1 VEITTTE
8 RAPELPRL
16 LVVTNDFPPRVGGT
30 QRYVHDLV
38 GQLPADRVTVLAPRW
53 EGWRAFD
60 EAQPFRVIRHSATTM
75 SPTSEVRRR
84 VTSLLQE
91 TAAEAVLFGHG
102 YPLGELGPRMTSE
115 TGVPYAML
123 THGLEFM
130 LAAVPVVRTR
140 MRRAF
145 AGAKVV
151 FTVSRFMQHKLR
163 RAIPWEVPTMPLPP
177 GVDLERFHPGVSGLA
192 VRKRYGLGDR
202 PVVACISRL
211 VPRKGQDVLLRAWP
225 RVLRRVPDAA
235 LLLVGD
241 GPYRRELT
249 RLRARVEGPVVF
261 AGQVSEDELPAHYA
275 AGDVFAMPCRDERF
289 GFEVEG
295 LGIVYLEAAASGRP
309 VLAGRSGGAPEAVAN
324 GETGFVVDGTDVSDV
339 TEALV
344 TLLQDPAEARRLGK
358 AGRARAEREFGWD
371 VVIERFARVIT
382 S

>member
-8 RAPELPRL
+8 RPEVPRL

-38 GQLPADRVTVLAPRW
+38 RHLPADRVTVLAPRW

-60 EAQPFRVIRHSATTM
+60 DAQPFRVIRHSSTLLT
-75 SPTSEVRRR
+75 PTGEVRRR
-84 VTSLLQE
+84 AVSLLDE
-91 TAAEAVLFGHG
+91 TGAEIVLFGHG
-102 YPLGELGPRMTSE
+102 YPLGELGPRLSVE

-163 RAIPWEVPTMPLPP
+163 RAIPWDVPRVPLPP
-177 GVDLERFHPGVSGLA
+177 GVDLERFHPGVSGLG
-192 VRKRYGLGDR
+192 VRTRHGLSDR

-225 RVLRRVPDAA
+225 RVLRGVPDAA
-235 LLLVGD
+235 LLLVGE
-241 GPYRRELT
+241 GPHRRELT
-249 RLRARVEGPVVF
+249 RLRNRVEGPVVF

-309 VLAGRSGGAPEAVAN
+309 AVAGRSGGAPEAVAN

-344 TLLQDPAEARRLGK
+344 TLLRDPAEARRLGK

-371 VVIERFARVIT
+371 AVIERFTRAIT